1 MRKILEFIKPILIA
15 GVVIVILK
23 LTGTMSSVSYYANSA
38 LMKTGLLDAQ
48 PEEKLTGGETLDYN
62 FKLKTM
68 AGEVVDFS
76 QYKGKVV
83 FINLWA
89 TWCGPCR
96 TEMPSIQSLYEGVDQ
111 SKIQF
116 VMLSLDRDDALP
128 KVIQYVDKNK
138 YTFPVYQPTGSLP
151 AQLQVPSIPTTLIID
166 KHGNI
171 VSKKVGATNFN
182 TDKFKKYLEDLAK

>member
-1 MRKILEFIKPILIA
+1 MKKIVEFIKPVLIA
-15 GVVIVILK
+15 GAVIVVLK

-48 PEEKLTGGETLDYN
+48 PEDEFTGGETLDYN
-62 FKLKTM
+62 FKLKSVT
-68 AGEVVDFS
+68 GEVVDFS
-76 QYKGKVV
+76 EFKGKVV

-96 TEMPSIQSLYEGVDQ
+96 TEMPSIQGLYDGVDQ

-128 KVIQYVDKNK
+128 KVVQYVGKNK

-151 AQLQVPSIPTTLIID
+151 KQLQVPSIPTTFIID
-166 KHGNI
+166 KNGNI